1 MLKTSPPSL
10 FEVHKTARRARI
22 LTAARKLIARR
33 GVEGLTLRD
42 LAAAA
47 EVSVPTVYN
56 LVGGKQAV
64 LTALLDEMLGRI
76 AARLGD
82 AADGGV
88 VERALALCE
97 AGWSETLAEPS
108 YFRGLVHA
116 FLVSDET
123 APVRRA
129 TDERNVAL
137 MAGVLA
143 RGRDEGELERWVDP
157 VALSSMLYQCYVATM
172 LRWACDEL
180 SDEALPSTIT
190 YGLALI
196 LRGVAR
202 GPALAKLSR
211 LIRQNQQQGARR

>member
-1 MLKTSPPSL
+1 MLKNPTDSL
-10 FEVHKTARRARI
+10 FELHKAERRARI
-22 LTAARKLIARR
+22 LAAARKLIARR

-47 EVSVPTVYN
+47 AVSVPTVYN

-64 LTALLDEMLGRI
+64 LTALLDEMLARI
-76 AARLGD
+76 AARLGE
-82 AADGGV
+82 AAGGGV

-97 AGWSETLAEPS
+97 AGWTETLAEPS
-108 YFRGLVHA
+108 YFRGLVRA
-116 FLVSDET
+116 FLVADET
-123 APVRRA
+123 EPVRRA

-143 RGRDEGELERWVDP
+143 RGRDDGELERWVDP
-157 VALSSMLYQCYVATM
+157 VALSAMLYQCYVATM

-180 SDEALPSTIT
+180 SSEALPSTIT

-202 GPALAKLSR
+202 GPAVKKLAR
-211 LIRQNQQQGARR
+211 LIRENQQQGARP